1 MKKLMI
7 AVAALAAGI
16 SANAAT
22 AQWKSG
28 AIKGVDTAKDGK
40 FSSSN
45 VGSGNASAQLYYIS
59 AGEYSTWLGNLNGAT
74 TLANQQIQML
84 ALYDG
89 LTGGTI
95 GTGAV
100 GDPVKTGTTSN
111 ANITDPKTY
120 SGMSPENPVYAYA
133 AVVYSTVVDDKT
145 WVIADVGS
153 IKFEADVD
161 DLVSNMAKNFGGTGT
176 AIQGWAAAAV
186 PEPTSGLLLLLG
198 VAGLALRRRRA

>member
-7 AVAALAAGI
+7 AVAALAVGFA
-16 SANAAT
+16 ANAASAT
-22 AQWKSG
+22 WKSG
-28 AIKGVDTAKDGK
+28 AIKGVDTANDGK
-40 FSSSN
+40 FSSSS
-45 VGSGNASAQLYYIS
+45 VGKDNASAQLYYIS
-59 AGEYSTWLGNLNGAT
+59 ASEYGTWLANLNGAT

-100 GDPVKTGTTSN
+100 GDPVKTGSTSN
-111 ANITDPKTY
+111 ANVLDPKTY
-120 SGMSPENPVYAYA
+120 SGMSPDNPVYAYA

-153 IKFEADVD
+153 IKFEADSD
-161 DLVSNMAKNFGGTGT
+161 DNVANMAKNFGGSGT
-176 AIQGWAAAAV
+176 AIQGWAAVSV